1 MVGSAR
7 WAADTMNPDG
17 TRVSLPSDWI
27 EGKEGMSIIQP
38 YLARQLDAHNAWMAI
53 NCPDAGMF
61 LPAVPQ

>member
-1 MVGSAR
+1 
-7 WAADTMNPDG
+7 MNPDG